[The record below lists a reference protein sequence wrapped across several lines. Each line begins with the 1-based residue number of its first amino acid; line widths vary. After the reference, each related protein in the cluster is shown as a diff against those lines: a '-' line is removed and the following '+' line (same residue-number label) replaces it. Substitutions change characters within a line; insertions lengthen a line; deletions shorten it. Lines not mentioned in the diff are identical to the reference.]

1 VRRSV
6 MYGLCGFALA
16 GVIGGTV
23 AWASVDDS
31 KTVNLKIDGEPK
43 QIHTTAKTVGAA
55 LEKAGYPVGAHD
67 VVAPAATAKVH
78 NHDEVILK
86 RGRLLH
92 LMVDGQARDIWV
104 TAPTVAEAL
113 AQLGYSPAAFS
124 SVSRD
129 RRLALSPTA
138 IEIRAPKHI
147 TIIHDHKKQAVT
159 TTDATVRDL
168 FARVGIKVNRYDRL
182 SVRSTA
188 LLRNGQQITLQRV
201 IRKMITQ
208 HATIGYSTATR
219 QDSSMY
225 QGESAVARDG
235 VPGTAAVRY
244 WVVYVDGKLLGKS
257 RVSSSVVKAPVSRI
271 EKVGTKERPPP
282 PPPPPP
288 PPAPEPAPATTSSG
302 SGSSGGAT
310 APANTSGLNWD
321 AVADCESGGNWAINT
336 GNGFYGGLQFDS
348 GTWLANGGG
357 AYASRADLA
366 SREQQIAVANTLYA
380 ARGSSPWP
388 VCGQYL

>member
-6 MYGLCGFALA
+6 IFGLCGFALA

-31 KTVNLKIDGEPK
+31 KTVNLKIDGAPK

-55 LEKAGYPVGAHD
+55 LEKAGYPVGPHD
-67 VVAPAATAKVH
+67 LVAPAAETKVR
-78 NHDEVILK
+78 NHGEVVLK

-113 AQLGYSPAAFS
+113 AQLGYTPANFS

-129 RRLALSPTA
+129 KRLALTPTA
-138 IEIRAPKHI
+138 IEIRSPKQI
-147 TIIHDHKKQAVT
+147 TIIHDHKKQTVT

-168 FARVGIKVNRYDRL
+168 FAHIGLKVNRYDRL
-182 SVRSTA
+182 SVLSTA
-188 LLRNGQQITLQRV
+188 TLRNGQKIVLHRV
-201 IRKMITQ
+201 IRKMTTQ
-208 HATIGYSTATR
+208 HVTIGYAMATR

-225 QGESAVARDG
+225 RGESAVARDG
-235 VPGTAAVRY
+235 VPGTAAIRY
-244 WVVYVDGKLLGKS
+244 SVVLMDGHQIAKT
-257 RVSSSVVKAPVSRI
+257 RVSTSMVKAPVSRI

-288 PPAPEPAPATTSSG
+288 PAPAPSTS
-302 SGSSGGAT
+302 SSGGSSSSGGGA
-310 APANTSGLNWD
+310 APPANTSGLNWD
-321 AVADCESGGNWAINT
+321 AVAQCESGGNWAINT

-357 AYASRADLA
+357 AYAPRADLA
-366 SREQQIAVANTLYA
+366 SREQQIAVANRLYA

-388 VCGQYL
+388 VCGQNL

>member
-6 MYGLCGFALA
+6 IYGLCGFALA

-23 AWASVDDS
+23 AWAGVDDS

-55 LEKAGYPVGAHD
+55 LEKAGYPVGPHD
-67 VVAPAATAKVH
+67 VVAPAAETKVR
-78 NHDEVILK
+78 NHGEVILK

-113 AQLGYSPAAFS
+113 AQLGYTPADFS

-129 RRLALSPTA
+129 KRLALTPTA
-138 IEIRAPKHI
+138 IEIRSPKQI
-147 TIIHDHKKQAVT
+147 TIIHDHKNQTVT

-168 FARVGIKVNRYDRL
+168 FAHIGLKVNRHDRL
-182 SVRSTA
+182 SVKSTA
-188 LLRNGQQITLQRV
+188 VLKNGQKITLQRV
-201 IRKMITQ
+201 VGKVMTER
-208 HATIGYSTATR
+208 HTIGYSTTTQ

-225 QGESAVARDG
+225 KGESSVARDG
-235 VPGTAAVRY
+235 ALGTSTVRY
-244 WVVYVDGKLLGKS
+244 WVVWIDGKQIEKIRTSS
-257 RVSSSVVKAPVSRI
+257 RVVQPPVSRI

-282 PPPPPP
+282 PPPP
-288 PPAPEPAPATTSSG
+288 APAPAPAPSTSG
-302 SGSSGGAT
+302 SGGGGGA
-310 APANTSGLNWD
+310 APPANTSGLNWD
-321 AVADCESGGNWAINT
+321 AVAQCESGGNWAANT

-357 AYASRADLA
+357 AYAPRADLA
-366 SREQQIAVANTLYA
+366 SREQQIAVANRLYA

>member
-1 VRRSV
+1 

-67 VVAPAATAKVH
+67 VVAPAATTKVH
-78 NHDEVILK
+78 NHGEIVVK

-138 IEIRAPKHI
+138 IEIRSPKHI

-168 FARVGIKVNRYDRL
+168 FAHVGIKVNRYDRL
-182 SVRSTA
+182 SVKSTA

-201 IRKMITQ
+201 IRKMIIQ

-244 WVVYVDGKLLGKS
+244 WVVYVDGKLLGKT

-282 PPPPPP
+282 PSPPPPPPP
-288 PPAPEPAPATTSSG
+288 PPAPEPAPAPAPATTSSG
-302 SGSSGGAT
+302 GDT
-310 APANTSGLNWD
+310 PPANTSGLNWD
-321 AVADCESGGNWAINT
+321 AVAQCESGGNWAINT

-357 AYASRADLA
+357 AYASRPDLA

>member
-6 MYGLCGFALA
+6 MFGLCGFALA

-55 LEKAGYPVGAHD
+55 LEKAGYPVGPHD
-67 VVAPAATAKVH
+67 VVAPAAETKVR
-78 NHDEVILK
+78 NHGQVVLK

-113 AQLGYSPAAFS
+113 AQLGYTPADFS

-129 RRLALSPTA
+129 KRLALTPTA
-138 IEIRAPKHI
+138 IEIRSPKQI
-147 TIIHDHKKQAVT
+147 TIIHDHKKQTVT

-168 FARVGIKVNRYDRL
+168 FAHIGLKVNRHDRL
-182 SVRSTA
+182 SVKSTA
-188 LLRNGQQITLQRV
+188 VLKNGQKITLQRV
-201 IRKMITQ
+201 VGKVITER
-208 HATIGYSTATR
+208 HTIGYSTTTQ

-225 QGESAVARDG
+225 KGESSVARDG
-235 VPGTAAVRY
+235 ALGTSTVRY
-244 WVVYVDGKLLGKS
+244 WVVWIDGKQIEKIRTSS
-257 RVSSSVVKAPVSRI
+257 RVVKPPVSRI

-282 PPPPPP
+282 PPPP
-288 PPAPEPAPATTSSG
+288 APAPAAAPAPSTSG
-302 SGSSGGAT
+302 SGGGGGA
-310 APANTSGLNWD
+310 APPANTSGLNWD
-321 AVADCESGGNWAINT
+321 AVAQCESGGNWAANT

-357 AYASRADLA
+357 AYAPRADLA
-366 SREQQIAVANTLYA
+366 SREQQIAVANRLYA

>member
-6 MYGLCGFALA
+6 IFGLCGFALA

-31 KTVNLKIDGEPK
+31 KTVNLKVDGEPK

-55 LEKAGYPVGAHD
+55 LEKAGYPVGPHD
-67 VVAPAATAKVH
+67 VVAPAAETKVR
-78 NHDEVILK
+78 NHGQVVLK

-113 AQLGYSPAAFS
+113 AQLGYTPANFS

-129 RRLALSPTA
+129 KRLALTPTA
-138 IEIRAPKHI
+138 IEIRSPKQI
-147 TIIHDHKKQAVT
+147 TIIHDHKKQTVT

-168 FARVGIKVNRYDRL
+168 FAHIGLKVNRYDRL
-182 SVRSTA
+182 SVKSTA
-188 LLRNGQQITLQRV
+188 VLKNGQKITLQRV
-201 IRKMITQ
+201 ARKVIIER
-208 HATIGYSTATR
+208 HTIGYSTTR
-219 QDSSMY
+219 QQDSSMY
-225 QGESAVARDG
+225 KGESSVARDG
-235 VPGTAAVRY
+235 ALGTSAVRY
-244 WVVYVDGKLLGKS
+244 WVVWVDGKQIEKI
-257 RVSSSVVKAPVSRI
+257 RMSSSVVKAPVSRI

-288 PPAPEPAPATTSSG
+288 APAPAPPTSSSG
-302 SGSSGGAT
+302 SGGGGGA
-310 APANTSGLNWD
+310 APPANTSGLNWD
-321 AVADCESGGNWAINT
+321 AVAQCESGGNWHINT

-357 AYASRADLA
+357 AYAPRADLA
-366 SREQQIAVANTLYA
+366 SREQQIAVANRLYA

-388 VCGQYL
+388 VCGQNL

>member
-6 MYGLCGFALA
+6 IYGLCGFALA

-23 AWASVDDS
+23 AWAGVDDS

-55 LEKAGYPVGAHD
+55 LDKAGYPVGPHD
-67 VVAPAATAKVH
+67 VVAPAAETKVR
-78 NHDEVILK
+78 NHGEVILK

-113 AQLGYSPAAFS
+113 AQLGYTPADFS

-129 RRLALSPTA
+129 KRLALTPTA
-138 IEIRAPKHI
+138 IEIRSPKQI
-147 TIIHDHKKQAVT
+147 TIIHDHKKQTVT

-168 FARVGIKVNRYDRL
+168 FAHIGLKVNRHDRL
-182 SVRSTA
+182 SVKSTA
-188 LLRNGQQITLQRV
+188 VLKNGQKITLQRV
-201 IRKMITQ
+201 VGKVITER
-208 HATIGYSTATR
+208 HTIGYSTTTQ

-225 QGESAVARDG
+225 KGESSVARDG
-235 VPGTAAVRY
+235 ALGTSTVRY
-244 WVVYVDGKLLGKS
+244 WVVWIDGKQIEKIRTSS
-257 RVSSSVVKAPVSRI
+257 RVVKPPVSRI

-282 PPPPPP
+282 PPPP
-288 PPAPEPAPATTSSG
+288 APAPAPAPAPSTSG
-302 SGSSGGAT
+302 SGGGGGA
-310 APANTSGLNWD
+310 APPANTSGLNWD
-321 AVADCESGGNWAINT
+321 AVAQCESGGNWAANT

-357 AYASRADLA
+357 AYAPRADLA
-366 SREQQIAVANTLYA
+366 SREQQIAVANRLYA